1 MWIPCES
8 KKDKEIVDMTF
19 AENLKMLR
27 KQAGMSQEQL
37 AEKLGVS
44 RQAVTKWE
52 TGAGIPDIENIMA
65 ISTLFDISIDD
76 LLSNKSGS
84 KKLPETEY
92 LYESVTEYDIDE
104 SKRYDMKLG
113 GAKRLV
119 LVGDEGEK
127 IRVSLGSNTF
137 SALQNDF
144 KVKIDDI
151 RKRIDIDIKRRN
163 GVTEATAKNEV
174 DIFVQ
179 IPVQYVDKIECEVHA
194 ETVEIRSIECENIE
208 LGVKTSKLVMENIIG
223 WVEVDC
229 NLDMEIM
236 CDSLN
241 GEIAINQVSATSK
254 MHLPKEAVFQAVAK
268 GIGTSISYEKAGQRA
283 ERFDTPEADNVI
295 ELNGIKSELIICMD

>member
-37 AEKLGVS
+37 AEKIGVS

-76 LLSNKSGS
+76 LLSNESGS

>member
-1 MWIPCES
+1 
-8 KKDKEIVDMTF
+8 MTF

-37 AEKLGVS
+37 AEKIGVS

-229 NLDMEIM
+229 NIDMEIM

>member
-1 MWIPCES
+1 
-8 KKDKEIVDMTF
+8 MTF

-37 AEKLGVS
+37 AEKIGVS

-76 LLSNKSGS
+76 LLSNESGS
-84 KKLPETEY
+84 KKLPETDY

-223 WVEVDC
+223 SVEVDC

>member
-1 MWIPCES
+1 
-8 KKDKEIVDMTF
+8 MTF

-37 AEKLGVS
+37 AEKIGVS